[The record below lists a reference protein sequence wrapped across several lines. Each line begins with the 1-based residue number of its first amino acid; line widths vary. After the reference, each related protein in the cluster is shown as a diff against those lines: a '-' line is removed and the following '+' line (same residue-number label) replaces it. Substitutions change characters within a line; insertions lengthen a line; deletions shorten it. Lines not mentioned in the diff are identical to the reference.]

1 MPIRPDLR
9 KHYGKQWREETRKRI
24 LLRAGNKCEQCGV
37 PNHTYVIRACGWW
50 TAQIDTSRL
59 HFMRGRQTE
68 LPDQFYWTPPTG
80 QAAQLLGFPRTICRE
95 VYIRLG
101 VAHLNHTAGDDRD
114 ENLRAVCQ
122 WCHLNL
128 DKEHHRKTRQT
139 RKDSARPL
147 FQELGP
153 PGAIELGAWL
163 KQFGDLK

>member
-9 KHYGKQWREETRKRI
+9 KHYGKQWRTETRPRV

-37 PNHTYVIRACGWW
+37 PNHTNVMRAAGWW
-50 TAQIDTSRL
+50 TAPAQLGAIIEYLDRTRT
-59 HFMRGRQTE
+59 QE
-68 LPDQFYWTPPTG
+68 FYWTPPNG
-80 QAAQLLGFPRTICRE
+80 DPAQLLGFPPLICRW

-128 DKEHHRKTRQT
+128 DKEHHRETRQT
-139 RKDSARPL
+139 RKDAARPL
-147 FQELGP
+147 FRDV
-153 PGAIELGAWL
+153 IEIP
-163 KQFGDLK
+163 KGDQ